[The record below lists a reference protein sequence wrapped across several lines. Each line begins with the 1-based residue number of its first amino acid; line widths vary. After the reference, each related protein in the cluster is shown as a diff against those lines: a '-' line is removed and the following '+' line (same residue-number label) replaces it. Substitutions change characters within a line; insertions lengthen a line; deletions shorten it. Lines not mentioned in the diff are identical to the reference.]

1 MKRHRWHKQENIFQK
16 SDTQMYLSNTKCL
29 YIVVHNIV
37 GFMDQSAKAEES

>member
-1 MKRHRWHKQENIFQK
+1 
-16 SDTQMYLSNTKCL
+16 MYLTNTFLNLFLIQCL